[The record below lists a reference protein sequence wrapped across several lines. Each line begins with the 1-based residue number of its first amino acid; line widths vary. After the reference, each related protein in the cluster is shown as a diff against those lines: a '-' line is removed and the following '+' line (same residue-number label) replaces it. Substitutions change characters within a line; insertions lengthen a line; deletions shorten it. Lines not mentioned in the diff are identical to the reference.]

1 MKALV
6 FLAAMALAVPF
17 ALAAPSY
24 KIPGLLPADVARPIL
39 DKDPAVSAA
48 RAGVEAASHESSAL
62 AASPYEWTPRI
73 TGQQRKLDNGMRY
86 NEWNVGVERG
96 WRLPRKAA
104 ADRRIGE
111 LTLEVARARH
121 GEALYE
127 AALELMNRWVNW
139 QGAEQSL
146 SLAEANLGSMR
157 QSADIVERRL
167 RAGDA
172 SRMEQ
177 GAARA
182 ELAEQMRQHSEARA
196 NARASWIRLSSRFS
210 GIPRQVVALPSP
222 ELPDRELPAWRERV
236 LGESDEL
243 KVVVALESRARARAE
258 RLRAD
263 RIPDP
268 TFSVFTSSEFGG
280 AERITGIGVS
290 IPLPGGARGARA
302 AQAVAETAVSSQEV
316 ELKRRE
322 VEEKVALS
330 FASTQSAHE
339 IFTIAREGAAAM
351 AENARLTQRAYEL
364 GEGDL
369 SALLLARRQAVAA
382 ASNAVQ
388 AQIAALKAYYSL
400 LIHAHYIWGLE
411 SEWIPKPE

>member
-1 MKALV
+1 MKGHFLLV
-6 FLAAMALAVPF
+6 VMVLAVPA
-17 ALAAPSY
+17 ALAAPSN
-24 KIPGLLPADVARPIL
+24 KVPGFLPADVARPIL

-48 RAGVEAASHESSAL
+48 RAGVEAASHESEAL
-62 AASPYEWTPRI
+62 AASPYEWTPKI
-73 TGQQRKLDNGMRY
+73 TGQQRKLDNGIRY

-96 WRLPRKAA
+96 WRLPQKAA

-121 GEALYE
+121 GEALNE
-127 AALELMNRWVNW
+127 AALELMNRWVDW

-177 GAARA
+177 GAARG
-182 ELAEQMRQHSEARA
+182 ELVEQMRQHAEARA
-196 NARASWIRLSSRFS
+196 NAQAAWIKLSSRFS
-210 GIPRQVVALPSP
+210 GIPKQVVALPSP
-222 ELPDRELPAWRERV
+222 DLPDRELPAWRERV
-236 LGESDEL
+236 LEESDEL
-243 KVVVALESRARARAE
+243 KVMVALESRSRATTE
-258 RLRAD
+258 RMRAD

-290 IPLPGGARGARA
+290 IPFPGSARGARA
-302 AQAVAETAVSSQEV
+302 AQAAAESAVSSQEV
-316 ELKRRE
+316 ELKRRQID
-322 VEEKVALS
+322 EKVALS
-330 FASTQSAHE
+330 FASAQSAHE
-339 IFTIAREGAAAM
+339 IFKMAQEGAAAM

-369 SALLLARRQAVAA
+369 QALLLARRQSVAA
-382 ASNAVQ
+382 ASSASQ

-400 LIHAHYIWGLE
+400 LIHAHYIWGLDRE
-411 SEWIPKPE
+411 